1 MEGESRVD
9 SPSLTFS
16 EYADKLCSYYMAIGV
31 SLDEYWHGD
40 PTMLQYYAEAH
51 ELKNEQKS
59 REMWLQGLYIYNAMS
74 VVLQNAFAKKG
85 SVPEK
90 YMEPVRV
97 APLTEE
103 EKQENAEKER
113 QKIIAD
119 LTAWGEAWERRS
131 K

>member
-1 MEGESRVD
+1 
-9 SPSLTFS
+9 
-16 EYADKLCSYYMAIGV
+16 
-31 SLDEYWHGD
+31 
-40 PTMLQYYAEAH
+40 MLQYYAEAH

-97 APLTEE
+97 TPLTEE